1 MNTQIIDFE
10 QSVKNSFENEFYT
23 LINNIKC
30 NLSIKNIQLLNYFN
44 SNFQTLIN
52 ELKEVNNLL
61 QKDPN
66 EEIVDGN
73 EYIVGQITI
82 RSGSLER
89 VTMNIQGKTYSDIP
103 HENTWTEENMIFHL
117 SLNNLG
123 H

>member
-52 ELKEVNNLL
+52 ELKEINTLL
-61 QKDPN
+61 QKNPN
-66 EEIVDGN
+66 EEIVQNKIQQYLSFNKKIN
-73 EYIVGQITI
+73 ELLPSLILETI
-82 RSGSLER
+82 
-89 VTMNIQGKTYSDIP
+89 
-103 HENTWTEENMIFHL
+103 
-117 SLNNLG
+117 
-123 H
+123 